1 MRSRRALVASAQG
14 RRKLKVGTMRNAMRW
29 AAAILAIWM
38 LVATVPAF
46 GQTDDRGR
54 TNSSGPDET
63 RAASGA
69 TAMSAA
75 IDGVEFIKRFK
86 LGMSYSEVQA
96 ALPKQVEQD
105 TLMYVTTDEA
115 FLLNVELPGSGE
127 WSASF
132 RFDTQDAPMRR
143 PERLIEM
150 SCTASVSSRSQ
161 SFDNIVERVTAAF
174 GEPLKVE
181 RTADKIQQAGWRVGG
196 SVLTLEYSVMPNGL
210 GNNVTVEFTI
220 RKNMRRAASS
230 DDIA

>member
-1 MRSRRALVASAQG
+1 MR
-14 RRKLKVGTMRNAMRW
+14 KAMRW
-29 AAAILAIWM
+29 AAAMLTMWM
-38 LVATVPAF
+38 LVATAPAF
-46 GQTDDRGR
+46 GRADDQSR
-54 TNSSGPDET
+54 TNSSGSDEK
-63 RAASGA
+63 RAASDA
-69 TAMSAA
+69 TAVSAA

-105 TLMYVTTDEA
+105 TLVYVTTDEA
-115 FLLNVELPGSGE
+115 FLLSVELPGTGE

-132 RFDTQDAPMRR
+132 RFDTQDTPMRR

-161 SFDNIVERVTAAF
+161 SFDNIVERATAAF

-181 RTADKIQQAGWRVGG
+181 RSADKIQQAGWRVGG
-196 SVLTLEYSVMPNGL
+196 SMLTLEYSVMPNGI

-220 RKNMRRAASS
+220 RKNMHRAANS

>member
-1 MRSRRALVASAQG
+1 MR
-14 RRKLKVGTMRNAMRW
+14 KAMRL
-29 AAAILAIWM
+29 AAAALAVWM
-38 LVATVPAF
+38 FAATAPAF
-46 GQTDDRGR
+46 GRVDDCNQANAPGA
-54 TNSSGPDET
+54 GEK

-69 TAMSAA
+69 TAVSAA

-96 ALPKQVEQD
+96 ALPKEVEQD
-105 TLMYVTTDEA
+105 TLVYVTTDEA

-132 RFDTQDAPMRR
+132 RFDTQDAPVRR

-161 SFDNIVERVTAAF
+161 SFDNIVERMTAAF
-174 GEPLKVE
+174 GQPLKVE

-196 SVLTLEYSVMPNGL
+196 SVLTLEYSVMPNGI

-220 RKNMRRAASS
+220 RKNMRRAANS

>member
-1 MRSRRALVASAQG
+1 MRL
-14 RRKLKVGTMRNAMRW
+14 
-29 AAAILAIWM
+29 AAAVLAMWM
-38 LVATVPAF
+38 FAATAPAF
-46 GQTDDRGR
+46 GRVDDQGR
-54 TNSSGPDET
+54 AKAPSSDDK
-63 RAASGA
+63 RAASGV
-69 TAMSAA
+69 TAVSAA

-96 ALPKQVEQD
+96 ALPKEVEQD
-105 TLMYVTTDEA
+105 TLVYVTTDEA

-132 RFDTQDAPMRR
+132 RFDTKDVPMRR

-161 SFDNIVERVTAAF
+161 SFDNIVERMTAAF

-196 SVLTLEYSVMPNGL
+196 SVLTLEYSVMPNGI

-220 RKNMRRAASS
+220 RKNMRRAANS

>member
-1 MRSRRALVASAQG
+1 MR
-14 RRKLKVGTMRNAMRW
+14 KAMRL
-29 AAAILAIWM
+29 AAAVLAMWM
-38 LVATVPAF
+38 FAATAPAF
-46 GQTDDRGR
+46 GRVDEKA
-54 TNSSGPDET
+54 SGSDEK
-63 RAASGA
+63 RAATGA
-69 TAMSAA
+69 TAVSAA

-96 ALPKQVEQD
+96 ALPKEVEQD
-105 TLMYVTTDEA
+105 TLVYVTTDEA

-132 RFDTQDAPMRR
+132 RFDTQDAAMRR

-161 SFDNIVERVTAAF
+161 SFDNIVERMTAAF
-174 GEPLKVE
+174 GAPLKVE

-196 SVLTLEYSVMPNGL
+196 SVLTLEYSVMPNGI

-220 RKNMRRAASS
+220 RKNMRRAANS

>member
-1 MRSRRALVASAQG
+1 M
-14 RRKLKVGTMRNAMRW
+14 GTMRNAMRW
-29 AAAILAIWM
+29 AAAMLAMWV
-38 LVATVPAF
+38 LLATAPAF
-46 GQTDDRGR
+46 GRADDHSR
-54 TNSSGPDET
+54 TNSSSPDEP

-69 TAMSAA
+69 TAVSAA

-105 TLMYVTTDEA
+105 TLVYVTTDEA
-115 FLLNVELPGSGE
+115 FLLNVELPSSGE

-132 RFDTQDAPMRR
+132 RFDTQDVPMRR
-143 PERLIEM
+143 PEHLIEM
-150 SCTASVSSRSQ
+150 SCTANVSSRSQ

-196 SVLTLEYSVMPNGL
+196 SMLTLEYSVMPNGI

-220 RKNMRRAASS
+220 RKNMRRAARS

>member
-1 MRSRRALVASAQG
+1 MRSRRVLAED
-14 RRKLKVGTMRNAMRW
+14 RRKLKVGIMRKAMRV
-29 AAAILAIWM
+29 AAATLAVWM
-38 LVATVPAF
+38 FMATVPAF
-46 GQTDDRGR
+46 GQSDDHGKAK
-54 TNSSGPDET
+54 SSEPVEKRDGD
-63 RAASGA
+63 GA
-69 TAMSAA
+69 TAVSAA

-96 ALPKQVEQD
+96 ALPKNIEQD
-105 TLMYVTTDEA
+105 TLVYVTTDEA

-132 RFDTQDAPMRR
+132 RFDTQDVPMRR
-143 PERLIEM
+143 PEHLIEM

-161 SFDNIVERVTAAF
+161 SFENIVERVTAAF

-196 SVLTLEYSVMPNGL
+196 SVLTLEYSVMPNGI
-210 GNNVTVEFTI
+210 GNNVTVEFSI
-220 RKNMRRAASS
+220 RKNKRRAANS

>member
-1 MRSRRALVASAQG
+1 MR
-14 RRKLKVGTMRNAMRW
+14 KTMRLVTAMMT
-29 AAAILAIWM
+29 IWM
-38 LVATVPAF
+38 CAATTPAF
-46 GQTDDRGR
+46 GRVDDQGR
-54 TNSSGPDET
+54 AKASGSDEK

-96 ALPKQVEQD
+96 ALPKEVEQD
-105 TLMYVTTDEA
+105 TLVYVTTDEA

-132 RFDTQDAPMRR
+132 RFDTKDVAMRR

-181 RTADKIQQAGWRVGG
+181 RTADKLQQAGWRVGG
-196 SVLTLEYSVMPNGL
+196 SVLTLEYSVMPNGI

-220 RKNMRRAASS
+220 RKNMRRTANS